1 MNARRTRATDQK
13 DNADAHPEQLSAVP
27 GRGGL
32 TRIARAMRNSFAGL
46 REGVAGEAAITQEAV
61 IFAIA
66 LPVSFFIAGSLWT
79 WVALIASLLGVLAV
93 EFLNTAI
100 ERLCDHLHP
109 GRHDA
114 IRVTKDFASAA
125 VFIAL
130 AIAGLV
136 WGAAT
141 LRAFGVV

>member
-1 MNARRTRATDQK
+1 MNARQTRARDRKQS
-13 DNADAHPEQLSAVP
+13 AHAHLKQPSAVP
-27 GRGGL
+27 GKGGL
-32 TRIARAMRNSFAGL
+32 TRIAHAAKNTLAGL
-46 REGVAGEAAITQEAV
+46 REGVVTEAAITQEAV

-66 LPVSFFIAGSLWT
+66 LPVSFFIAGDLWT
-79 WVALIASLLGVLAV
+79 WVALIASLLGVLVA

-109 GRHDA
+109 GLHEN
-114 IRVTKDFASAA
+114 IRATKDFGSAG
-125 VFIAL
+125 VFFAL

-141 LRAFGVV
+141 LRAFGLV